1 MQPPTP
7 PFQCK
12 ACGFAGN
19 AKIVSKISTA
29 GWVVF
34 ALLLLV
40 CLPLFLDRA
49 AHERAPDRMPCM
61 QGSGVSPCSIL
72 LHGVG

>member
-12 ACGFAGN
+12 ACGCAGN

-40 CLPLFLDRA
+40 CLPLFWIGLLMK
-49 AHERAPDRMPCM
+49 ERRTECPACRV
-61 QGSGVSPCSIL
+61 QV
-72 LHGVG
+72 